1 MSSNLVL
8 LMIMVMMMLLTMP
21 THYSLVI
28 VFSLLTAAASSCL
41 PTDAWL
47 LRPETFV
54 SWILGKKPGSEKFH
68 RE

>member
-41 PTDAWL
+41 PSDAWL

-54 SWILGKKPGSEKFH
+54 SWILSKKPGSEKFH